1 MHECADTFVYLS
13 LFTVPFNLYFE
24 CECEEQP
31 KKKKCVI
38 KNQWVNVYVRRQI
51 VYTNNEF

>member
-1 MHECADTFVYLS
+1 MNVQILS
-13 LFTVPFNLYFE
+13 FTSRFSLCRLISILNVNAKNN
-24 CECEEQP
+24 Q